1 MFKKKKPVYLC
12 RVGTIRRAKG
22 LTVERLAKE
31 VDVSKRTIE
40 SIELG
45 KYKLSL
51 ELAYKIS
58 DILECRV
65 EEVFQKIK
73 VASI

>member
-1 MFKKKKPVYLC
+1 MFKKKKTVYLS

-22 LTVERLAKE
+22 LTVEMLAKE

-58 DILECRV
+58 DVLECRV

-73 VASI
+73 VA